1 MEKTIKLNGEDL
13 RLRSS
18 LFTIIEYRSIF
29 GTELFKDITKLEQS
43 EKDGNITEVLE
54 VLFKIIYVLHKPFT
68 KKSFE
73 EFMQDLDFNVLSD
86 IEELENLSLT
96 IAELL
101 GGKETQND
109 EETPK

>member
-86 IEELENLSLT
+86 VSELENLSLT

-101 GGKETQND
+101 GGNATETND
-109 EETPK
+109 ETPK

>member
-13 RLRSS
+13 RLKSS

-29 GTELFKDITKLEQS
+29 GTELFKDITKLEQN

-54 VLFKIIYVLHKPFT
+54 VIFRIVYVIHKTFI
-68 KKSFE
+68 KKSYE
-73 EFMQDLDFNVLSD
+73 EFLQDIDFTLLSD
-86 IEELENLSLT
+86 VRELENISHT

-101 GGKETQND
+101 GGNINNES
-109 EETPK
+109 PK

>member
-13 RLRSS
+13 RLKSS

-29 GTELFKDITKLEQS
+29 GTELFKDITKLEQN

-68 KKSFE
+68 KKSYE
-73 EFMQDLDFNVLSD
+73 QFMQGLDFDVLSD
-86 IEELENLSLT
+86 IKELENLSLT

-101 GGKETQND
+101 GGNPTTS
-109 EETPK
+109 EEDPK

>member
-13 RLRSS
+13 RLKSS

-29 GTELFKDITKLEQS
+29 GTELFKDITKLKQN

-68 KKSFE
+68 KKSYE
-73 EFMQDLDFNVLSD
+73 QFMQELDFDVLSD
-86 IEELENLSLT
+86 IKELENLSLT

-101 GGKETQND
+101 GGNPTNS
-109 EETPK
+109 EEDPK

>member
-86 IEELENLSLT
+86 VSELENLSLT

-101 GGKETQND
+101 GGNATETNA
-109 EETPK
+109 ETPK

>member
-73 EFMQDLDFNVLSD
+73 EFMQDLNFSVLSD

-101 GGKETQND
+101 GGKETQTD
-109 EETPK
+109 EEAPK

>member
-86 IEELENLSLT
+86 VSELENLSLT

-101 GGKETQND
+101 GGNATETND
-109 EETPK
+109 EAPK

>member
-13 RLRSS
+13 RLKSS

-29 GTELFKDITKLEQS
+29 GTELFKDITKLEQN

-68 KKSFE
+68 KKSYE
-73 EFMQDLDFNVLSD
+73 QFMQELDFDVLSD
-86 IEELENLSLT
+86 IKELENLSLT

-101 GGKETQND
+101 GGNPTNS
-109 EETPK
+109 EEDPK

>member
-13 RLRSS
+13 RLKSS

-29 GTELFKDITKLEQS
+29 GTELFKDIAKLEQN

-68 KKSFE
+68 KKSYE
-73 EFMQDLDFNVLSD
+73 QFMQGLDFDVLSD
-86 IEELENLSLT
+86 IKELENLSLT

-101 GGKETQND
+101 GGNPTNS
-109 EETPK
+109 EEDPK